1 MDKALLKISGI
12 IAIVVGVLYCV
23 TIVGAIVGVPLII
36 GGNKIKS
43 YAEYTDEQIM
53 NVKDS
58 ILIWAIVFLI
68 FNQISG
74 ILLLI
79 FYIDGL
85 DKNRGKTTTV
95 NTNKEVNIDGKYE
108 ELEKLKRLYDDKV
121 LTKEEFEKE
130 KDRILNK

>member
-1 MDKALLKISGI
+1 MDKTLLKISGI

-53 NVKDS
+53 DVKDS

>member
-1 MDKALLKISGI
+1 MDKTLLKISGI